1 MLQCRKSSRSQS
13 GLGVSLAL
21 VLGLERAL
29 DQEWMT
35 SAADSETVRRR
46 YFFQRFA
53 NVCEFCHFYAKRPVS
68 GPHSLL
74 FFLPFGDLTMSFKP
88 LASLSLI
95 TLAALAAAAPAQAAI
110 AVADATFAYSQTFDT
125 LAASGTSVAWANDST
140 LAGWSLFN
148 KDKAAITSITVD
160 NGGSNAGAFRSYGS
174 TGSTDRALGG
184 AASGNAYFGN
194 PASGA
199 IAGWIAVAFTN
210 TSAKAFSGFN
220 IAFEGE
226 QWRDGGA
233 ASPVAQKM
241 SLEYGFGAS
250 FATVSNWTAP
260 GASFDWA
267 SPVKSNTGSGAAVNG
282 NTAGKVT
289 GLGGTVTTPWA
300 ANDTLWVRW
309 VEKNDAGN
317 DHGLAIDNVNLTV
330 VAAAVPEPSSYA
342 MLLAGLCAMGFVAKR
357 RKA

>member
-1 MLQCRKSSRSQS
+1 
-13 GLGVSLAL
+13 
-21 VLGLERAL
+21 
-29 DQEWMT
+29 
-35 SAADSETVRRR
+35 
-46 YFFQRFA
+46 
-53 NVCEFCHFYAKRPVS
+53 
-68 GPHSLL
+68 
-74 FFLPFGDLTMSFKP
+74 MSFKP
-88 LASLSLI
+88 LATFSLI
-95 TLAALAAAAPAQAAI
+95 ASAALLAAAPAQAAI
-110 AVADATFAYSQTFDT
+110 AVNNANFNYSQTFDT
-125 LAASGTSVAWANDST
+125 LASTGTTAAWVNDTT

-160 NGGSNAGAFRSYGS
+160 SGGSNAGAFRSYGA
-174 TGSTDRALGG
+174 TGSADRALGG
-184 AASGNAYFGN
+184 AASGNAYFGS

-199 IAGWIAVAFTN
+199 VAGWIAVAFTN
-210 TSAKAFSGFN
+210 TSNTAFTGFN
-220 IAFEGE
+220 IGFNGE

-233 ASPVAQKM
+233 ATPVAQKM
-241 SLEYGFGAS
+241 TLEYGFGAT

-260 GASFDWA
+260 GASFDWS
-267 SPVKSNTGSGAAVNG
+267 SPVFTNKTSTGASVDG
-282 NTAGKVT
+282 NAAGKVT

-342 MLLAGLCAMGFVAKR
+342 MLLAGLFAVGFMAKR